1 MAKLIQGK
9 PIAQTIRQEVAS
21 ETANLKKNGI
31 QPHLT
36 VVLVGENPASQVY
49 VRMKS
54 KACNE
59 AGIESET
66 LILDSGITEEKL
78 LNIIHE
84 LNQNPKVHGILVQL
98 PLPDAIHEDRILEAI
113 LPSKDV
119 DGFHPVNVGKLMTGM
134 TDGFVPATPSGIL
147 ELLMRSGYP
156 PQGKH
161 VVVVGR
167 SNIVGKPAGM
177 LLLRKGREGDAT
189 VTFCHSRTPD
199 LASVTKRADILIA
212 AIGRPRMITQD
223 MVKPGVVVIDVG
235 VNRVE
240 DPSTE
245 KGYRL
250 EGDVDFDTVSQIAEA
265 ITPVPGGVG
274 PMTIACLLQNTIK
287 ACKQLNRKES

>member
-9 PIAQTIRQEVAS
+9 LIAQTIRQEVAE
-21 ETANLKKNGI
+21 ETEKLKKEGI

-54 KACNE
+54 KACKE
-59 AGIESET
+59 AGIVSET
-66 LILDSGITEEKL
+66 LTLNSGITEDEL
-78 LNIIHE
+78 LNIILE
-84 LNQNPKVHGILVQL
+84 LNENPKVHGILVQL
-98 PLPDAIHEDRILEAI
+98 PLPDAINEDRILEAI
-113 LPSKDV
+113 LSSKDV

-167 SNIVGKPAGM
+167 SNIVGKPVGM

-189 VTFCHSRTPD
+189 VTFCHSRTAD
-199 LASVTKRADILIA
+199 LASVTRSADILIA
-212 AIGRPRMITQD
+212 AIGRPRMITRD

-240 DPSTE
+240 DPSKE

-250 EGDVDFDTVSQIAEA
+250 EGDVDFDAVSGIAEA

-287 ACKQLNRKES
+287 ACRQLNGKES